1 MDANEFAKMIHV
13 DDFIEDVSQDSY
25 ARFMFNHFRL
35 AAALQFDFNQFV
47 VNHRLFGTYKGQRF
61 RITGASRLGDVWLAR
76 DFERNTGYDLRVAV
90 NEVSDFGPKP

>member
-1 MDANEFAKMIHV
+1 MDANEFAKMVHV

-35 AAALQFDFNQFV
+35 AAALQFDFNEFV
-47 VNHRLFGTYKGQRF
+47 TDCRLFGTYKGERF

>member
-1 MDANEFAKMIHV
+1 MDTAEFAKMVHV
-13 DDFIEDVSQDSY
+13 DDFIEDVTQDSY

-35 AAALQFDFNQFV
+35 SAALKFDFNEFV
-47 VNHRLFGTYKGQRF
+47 TDCRLFGTYKGERF
-61 RITGASRLGDVWLAR
+61 RITGASGFGYVCLAR